1 MNSAMLH
8 HGLGNSLT
16 KESNLKDSEHTVITI
31 KRKILFL
38 KSKYWMCT
46 GAMADYFKECEKKRP
61 FCTSVLKQQ

>member
-46 GAMADYFKECEKKRP
+46 EAMADYFKECEKKRP